1 MNTLTEAWDISED
14 GIIGYYV
21 YRTPAFTSGASNVTI
36 DAAQIT
42 SSFHN
47 RRYIDTDVCQ
57 GITYYYQV
65 RPFAFN
71 GARSFSESP
80 LSPTFNFTVM
90 NGKSCGGDDEKTM
103 TMAYIAA
110 GSAGGVALAII
121 IFAVLYFTSCCSKKK
136 KGGPQVSDVEM
147 NNEPDAADEK

>member
-1 MNTLTEAWDISED
+1 MNTLTEAWNISED

-47 RRYIDTDVCQ
+47 RRYIDTDVFL
-57 GITYYYQV
+57 GNTYAYQV
-65 RPFAFN
+65 RPFASN
-71 GARSFSESP
+71 GTRSFSESP
-80 LSPTFNFTVM
+80 LSPTFNFTAVL
-90 NGKSCGGDDEKTM
+90 NGKSRGGDDEKTM

-147 NNEPDAADEK
+147 NKKPDDEK